1 MSVHGYNVL
10 LPRTQKMRQSEAKA
24 ALQKIAGG
32 GDADL
37 TELLKDLAEW
47 NNYTT
52 DAIGGLINKV
62 DARVQSQ
69 RELKAILLQPF
80 AKAGGLS
87 LRKTQSLFPHVEI
100 GPDIW
105 TSAHLLE

>member
-1 MSVHGYNVL
+1 MSVHGYNAVA
-10 LPRTQKMRQSEAKA
+10 PRTQKMRQSEAKA

-62 DARVQSQ
+62 DARVQEDSP
-69 RELKAILLQPF
+69 KAFSNHEAPSATQP
-80 AKAGGLS
+80 ANS
-87 LRKTQSLFPHVEI
+87 PTQLTNQP
-100 GPDIW
+100 
-105 TSAHLLE
+105 A